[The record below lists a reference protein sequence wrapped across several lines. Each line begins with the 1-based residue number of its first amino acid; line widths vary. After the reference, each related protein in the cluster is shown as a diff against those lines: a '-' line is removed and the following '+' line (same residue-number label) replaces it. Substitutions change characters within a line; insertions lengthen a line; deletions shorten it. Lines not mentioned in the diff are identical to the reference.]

1 MRRFVAFLLLL
12 LGMWT
17 AGSAALMA
25 ANSAGSAGHRD
36 LYIKTANPDGSLN
49 CAKWCGLTEPCC

>member
-1 MRRFVAFLLLL
+1 MRRYVACLLLL

-17 AGSAALMA
+17 AGSAALLA
-25 ANSAGSAGHRD
+25 ANSAGGSYRD

-49 CAKWCGLTEPCC
+49 CARWCGLTEPCC